1 MRNHI
6 GARPDRTDHL
16 YGELNTAPG
25 GVRHLASQ
33 CARTAL
39 DVYGDLD
46 GVESRG
52 CTLEVDGRDC
62 THEGLPATQNKWRY
76 RAGWRDIVGAGI
88 CRWRTGRGHGRLR
101 GVIDRDQ

>member
-1 MRNHI
+1 MRVEVDRELRRLGAAVDDDQVGYEGIAGREMRNHI

-16 YGELNTAPG
+16 YGELNTASG

-62 THEGLPATQNKWRY
+62 THEGLPATQNKGRY
-76 RAGWRDIVGAGI
+76 RA
-88 CRWRTGRGHGRLR
+88 
-101 GVIDRDQ
+101 